1 MRYPLGVTKAR
12 ADVRPRGNIEAR
24 GDSLRIRVYAG
35 PDPVTG
41 KPVYLRETVPGTD
54 GAARRAA
61 RRALN
66 RLVAE
71 AEKARQPSSVISLG
85 QVIDEWL
92 KVAEH
97 EDSTRETYLGY
108 IERTIKPALGSM
120 SIAKLSVRH
129 LETLYAELRRCR
141 ARCDRKPFIE
151 HKADGE
157 HDCAAAKCKPHVCR
171 PMAASTVRQIHSVIS
186 SALSA
191 AVRWDWLESNPA
203 RAAQRPKQKPPE
215 PDPPSPAEAARLVDE
230 AFRMDEDWGTLVW
243 LVMTTGLRR
252 GEVCIL
258 RWSRVNLDAGQIE
271 IRSSYR
277 LRKGVGT
284 EKDTKTHQMRRIA
297 LDTETVGLLRELKD
311 RWRKRL
317 DDLGLEL
324 TDDMYVFT
332 GYRLAVPTVPYS
344 PHGVSSRYKDM
355 AKRLGIDTHIHALRH
370 YSATELLSAGIDLR
384 TVAGRLGHGGGGAT
398 TLRTYAA
405 WVAASDRKAA
415 EILGSRMPKRRT
427 GLSPVD
433 DQGVRHS
440 AMTNPS
446 QGSLEP
452 VTPVTPL

>member
-1 MRYPLGVTKAR
+1 MTAAR
-12 ADVRPRGNIEAR
+12 VRRGTERIQGNIEPR
-24 GDSLRIRVYAG
+24 GDSLRVRVYAG

-41 KPVYLRETVPGTD
+41 RPVYLRETVRGTD
-54 GAARRAA
+54 DAARRTA
-61 RRALN
+61 RRTLN

-71 AEKARQPSSVISLG
+71 AEKARRPSSVISLG
-85 QVIDEWL
+85 HVIDEWL
-92 KVAEH
+92 RVAEH

-141 ARCDRKPFIE
+141 VRCDRKPFIE
-151 HKADGE
+151 HKAGGE
-157 HDCAAAKCKPHVCR
+157 HDCVKAKCKPHVCK
-171 PMAASTVRQIHSVIS
+171 PMAASTVRQIHSIVS
-186 SALSA
+186 GALSA

-203 RAAQRPKQKPPE
+203 RMAQRPKQKPPE

-230 AFRMDEDWGTLVW
+230 AFRMDEDWGALVW

-258 RWSRVNLDAGQIE
+258 RWSRVDLDVGEIE
-271 IRSSYR
+271 IRTSYQ
-277 LRKGVGT
+277 LRKGVGK

-311 RWRKRL
+311 RWRARL
-317 DDLGLEL
+317 AELGLEL
-324 TDDMYVFT
+324 TEDMYVFT
-332 GYRLAVPTVPYS
+332 GCRQAVPTVPYS

-355 AKRLGIDTHIHALRH
+355 ANRLGIHTHIHALRH
-370 YSATELLSAGIDLR
+370 YSATELLSAGVDLR

-398 TLRTYAA
+398 ILRVYAA

-415 EILGSRMPKRRT
+415 EILSSVCPSAAWTLNRR
-427 GLSPVD
+427 
-433 DQGVRHS
+433 
-440 AMTNPS
+440 
-446 QGSLEP
+446 
-452 VTPVTPL
+452 

>member
-1 MRYPLGVTKAR
+1 MSYPLGMATAR
-12 ADVRPRGNIEAR
+12 EDARPRGNIEAR

-35 PDPVTG
+35 LDPVTG
-41 KPVYLRETVPGTD
+41 KPVYLRKTVRGTGD
-54 GAARRAA
+54 AARRTA

-71 AEKARQPSSVISLG
+71 AEKTRQPSSVISLG

-92 KVAEH
+92 RVTEH

-141 ARCDRKPFIE
+141 VRCGRKPFIE
-151 HKADGE
+151 HKADGD
-157 HDCAAAKCKPHVCR
+157 HDCVATKCTPHVCR
-171 PMAASTVRQIHSVIS
+171 PMAASTVRQIHSIIS
-186 SALSA
+186 GALSA

-203 RAAQRPKQKPPE
+203 RAAQRPRQKPPE
-215 PDPPSPAEAARLVDE
+215 PHPPSPAEAARLVDE

-258 RWSRVNLDAGQIE
+258 RWSRVDLDVGEIE
-271 IRSSYR
+271 VRSSYR
-277 LRKGVGT
+277 LRRGVGT

-311 RWRKRL
+311 RWRRRL
-317 DDLGLEL
+317 HDLGLEL

-332 GYRLAVPTVPYS
+332 GYRQAVPTVPYS

-355 AKRLGIDTHIHALRH
+355 AQRLGIDTHIHALRH

-398 TLRTYAA
+398 TLRVYAA
-405 WVAASDRKAA
+405 WVAACDRKAA
-415 EILGSRMPKRRT
+415 EILGSRMPKR
-427 GLSPVD
+427 
-433 DQGVRHS
+433 
-440 AMTNPS
+440 
-446 QGSLEP
+446 
-452 VTPVTPL
+452 PLPARGGIHGDT

>member
-1 MRYPLGVTKAR
+1 
-12 ADVRPRGNIEAR
+12 
-24 GDSLRIRVYAG
+24 
-35 PDPVTG
+35 
-41 KPVYLRETVPGTD
+41 
-54 GAARRAA
+54 
-61 RRALN
+61 
-66 RLVAE
+66 
-71 AEKARQPSSVISLG
+71 VILLG

-92 KVAEH
+92 KIAEH
-97 EDSTRETYLGY
+97 EDSTRETYFGY
-108 IERTIKPALGSM
+108 IERTIKPALGAM

-141 ARCDRKPFIE
+141 IRCDGKPFIE

-157 HDCAAAKCKPHVCR
+157 HDCVAVKCRPHACR

-186 SALSA
+186 GALSA

-203 RAAQRPKQKPPE
+203 RVAQRPKQKPPQ
-215 PDPPSPAEAARLVDE
+215 PDPPSPVEAARLVDE
-230 AFRMDEDWGTLVW
+230 AFQMDEDWGTLVW

-258 RWSRVNLDAGQIE
+258 RWSRVDLDAGEIE
-271 IRSSYR
+271 VRSSYR

-311 RWRKRL
+311 RWRRRL
-317 DDLGLEL
+317 DKLGLEL

-332 GYRLAVPTVPYS
+332 GYRQAVPTVPYS

-355 AKRLGIDTHIHALRH
+355 AKRLGIETHIHALRH

-398 TLRTYAA
+398 TLRVYAA

-427 GLSPVD
+427 GLPSMD
-433 DQGVRHS
+433 GRRGRHS
-440 AMTNPS
+440 AVANPS
-446 QGSLEP
+446 QCGREP
-452 VTPVTPL
+452 VTPL

>member
-1 MRYPLGVTKAR
+1 MTAAR
-12 ADVRPRGNIEAR
+12 ARRGSARIQGNIEAR
-24 GDSLRIRVYAG
+24 GDSLRVRVYAG

-41 KPVYLRETVPGTD
+41 RPVYLRETVYGTD
-54 GAARRAA
+54 DAARRTA
-61 RRALN
+61 RRTLN
-66 RLVAE
+66 RLVAA
-71 AEKARQPSSVISLG
+71 AEKARRPSSAVSLS

-92 KVAEH
+92 RVVEH

-108 IERTIKPALGSM
+108 IERTINPSLGPM

-157 HDCAAAKCKPHVCR
+157 HDCVKVKCKPHVCK
-171 PMAASTVRQIHSVIS
+171 PMVASTVRQIHAIIS
-186 SALSA
+186 GALSA

-203 RAAQRPKQKPPE
+203 RMAQRPKQKPPE
-215 PDPPSPAEAARLVDE
+215 PDPPSPTEAARLVDE

-258 RWSRVNLDAGQIE
+258 RWSRVDLDVGEIE

-297 LDTETVGLLRELKD
+297 LDTETVVLLRELKD
-311 RWRKRL
+311 RWRARL
-317 DDLGLEL
+317 VDLGLEL

-332 GYRLAVPTVPYS
+332 GYWQTVPTVPYS

-355 AKRLGIDTHIHALRH
+355 ADRLGIDTHIHALRH

-398 TLRTYAA
+398 TLRVYAA

-415 EILGSRMPKRRT
+415 EILGSRMPKRRSAGGSNT
-427 GLSPVD
+427 LVD
-433 DQGVRHS
+433 
-440 AMTNPS
+440 
-446 QGSLEP
+446 
-452 VTPVTPL
+452 